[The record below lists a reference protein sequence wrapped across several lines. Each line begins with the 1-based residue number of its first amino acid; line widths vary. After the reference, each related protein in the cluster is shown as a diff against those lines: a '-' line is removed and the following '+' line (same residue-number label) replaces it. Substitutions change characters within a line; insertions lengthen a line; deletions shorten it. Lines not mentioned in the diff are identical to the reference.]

1 MEVIV
6 YGNGE
11 SRKQFDQLQFMGNF
25 TTWGCN
31 AIYRDFKVD
40 NLVSVDYAMQQEI
53 ESSGYARD
61 NVCHFSDWSVL
72 PNVSNL
78 LVDNIKT
85 TYPKHMIHETLK
97 IDRTDCV
104 IQGKDPKTAENN
116 MKEALDKNPN
126 LDYNDL
132 KLKVEKDVGLYITW
146 VGENKIKNVEYPR
159 EWCAGA
165 TAIHL
170 ACQQGATKVYML
182 GFDLSSY
189 DSPLNNIYKGSLNY
203 LPEYAKGFNP
213 VNWNLQLGTVF
224 GEFQGVEFVWVNPV
238 HTSLDGVNEKFRNV
252 NFLTYE
258 ELYKTYDNIRRI

>member
-1 MEVIV
+1 MEVMV

-11 SRKQFDQLQFMGNF
+11 SRKQFDKLRFMGNY

-31 AIYRDFKVD
+31 AIYRDLNVD

-53 ESSGYARD
+53 YESGYVRD
-61 NVCHFSDWSVL
+61 NVCYFTDWSII
-72 PNVSNL
+72 PNADDML
-78 LVDNIKT
+78 LKT
-85 TYPKHMIHETLK
+85 MKMDFEPHMIHETLQ

-104 IQGKDPKTAENN
+104 IQGKDPKTAQRNIA
-116 MKEALDKNPN
+116 EALDMNPD

-132 KLKVEKDVGLYITW
+132 KLKAEKDTGLYITW
-146 VGENKIKNVEYPR
+146 VGKDKVKNVEYPR
-159 EWCAGA
+159 EWCAGT

-189 DSPLNNIYKGSLNY
+189 DSPLNNIYKGSNNY

-213 VNWNLQLGTVF
+213 VNWNLQLGAVF
-224 GEFQGVEFVWVNPV
+224 GEFQDVEFVWVNPV
-238 HTSLDGVNEKFRNV
+238 HTILDDVRQKFRNV
-252 NFLTYE
+252 DFLTYE
-258 ELYKTYDNIRRI
+258 KLYDSIR

>member
-1 MEVIV
+1 MI

-11 SRKQFDQLQFMGNF
+11 SRKQFDKLRFMGNYV
-25 TTWGCN
+25 TWGCN
-31 AIYRDFKVD
+31 AIYRDLNVD

-53 ESSGYARD
+53 YESGYVKD
-61 NVCHFSDWSVL
+61 NVCYFTDWSVL
-72 PNVSNL
+72 PS
-78 LVDNIKT
+78 VDKLIIDNMKLSFE
-85 TYPKHMIHETLK
+85 PHMIHETLQ

-104 IQGKDPKTAENN
+104 VQGKEPKTAERNI
-116 MKEALDKNPN
+116 MEALDKNPD

-132 KLKVEKDVGLYITW
+132 KLKAEKDTGLYITW
-146 VGENKIKNVEYPR
+146 VTENKIKNVEYPR

-165 TAIHL
+165 TAMHL

-189 DSPLNNIYKGSLNY
+189 DRPLNNIYKGSNNY

-213 VNWNLQLGTVF
+213 VNWNLQLGAVF
-224 GEFQGVEFVWVNPV
+224 GEFKDVEFIWVNPV
-238 HTSLDGVNEKFRNV
+238 HTILDGVRQKFRNV

-258 ELYKTYDNIRRI
+258 QLYDSIR

>member
-1 MEVIV
+1 MV

-11 SRKQFDQLQFMGNF
+11 SRKQFDKLRFMKDF

-31 AIYRDFKVD
+31 AIYRDLNVD

-53 ESSGYARD
+53 YESGYVRD
-61 NVCHFSDWSVL
+61 NVCYFTDWSII
-72 PNVSNL
+72 PSADDML
-78 LVDNIKT
+78 LKT
-85 TYPKHMIHETLK
+85 MKMDFEPHMIHETLQ

-104 IQGKDPKTAENN
+104 IQGKDPKTSENN
-116 MKEALDKNPN
+116 IKEALDKNPD

-132 KLKVEKDVGLYITW
+132 KLKAEKDTGLYITW
-146 VGENKIKNVEYPR
+146 VGEDKVKNVEYPR
-159 EWCAGA
+159 EWCAGT
-165 TAIHL
+165 TAMHL

-189 DSPLNNIYKGSLNY
+189 DKPLNNIYKGSNNY

-213 VNWNLQLGTVF
+213 VNWNLQLGAVF
-224 GEFQGVEFVWVNPV
+224 GEFKNVEFIWVNPV
-238 HTSLDGVNEKFRNV
+238 HTILDGVRTKFKNV

-258 ELYKTYDNIRRI
+258 EIYKSIR

>member
-1 MEVIV
+1 MI

-11 SRKQFDQLQFMGNF
+11 SRKQFDKLQFMGNF

-31 AIYRDFKVD
+31 AIYRDMKVD

-61 NVCHFSDWSVL
+61 NVCYFTDWSVI
-72 PNVSNL
+72 PNADDML
-78 LVDNIKT
+78 LKT
-85 TYPKHMIHETLK
+85 MKMDFEPHMIHETLK

-104 IQGKDPKTAENN
+104 IQGKDPQTVENN
-116 MKEALDKNPN
+116 IKEALDKNPD

-132 KLKVEKDVGLYITW
+132 RLKVEKDVGLYITW

-159 EWCAGA
+159 EWCAGT

-189 DSPLNNIYKGSLNY
+189 DSPLNNIYKGSQNY

-213 VNWNLQLGTVF
+213 VNWNLQIGAVF
-224 GEFQGVEFVWVNPV
+224 GEFKDVEFIWVNPV
-238 HTSLDGVNEKFRNV
+238 HTSLDGVRAKFKNV

>member
-1 MEVIV
+1 MI

-11 SRKQFDQLQFMGNF
+11 SRRQFDKLRFMGNY

-31 AIYRDFKVD
+31 AIYRDMKVD

-53 ESSGYARD
+53 ESSGYARE
-61 NVCHFSDWSVL
+61 NVCYFTDWSVI
-72 PNVSNL
+72 PSADEML
-78 LVDNIKT
+78 LKT
-85 TYPKHMIHETLK
+85 MKMDFEPHMIHETLK

-104 IQGKDPKTAENN
+104 IQGKDPQTVENN
-116 MKEALDKNPN
+116 IKEALDKNPD

-132 KLKVEKDVGLYITW
+132 RLKVEKDVGLYITW
-146 VGENKIKNVEYPR
+146 VAENKIKNVEYPR
-159 EWCAGA
+159 EWCAGT

-189 DSPLNNIYKGSLNY
+189 DKPLNNIYKGSNNY

-213 VNWNLQLGTVF
+213 VNWNLQLGAVF
-224 GEFQGVEFVWVNPV
+224 GEFQDVEFIWVNPV
-238 HTSLDGVNEKFRNV
+238 HTSLDGVRAKFKNV

-258 ELYKTYDNIRRI
+258 ELYDSIR

>member
-1 MEVIV
+1 MV

-11 SRKQFDQLQFMGNF
+11 SRKQFDKLRFMKDF

-31 AIYRDFKVD
+31 AIYRDLNVD

-53 ESSGYARD
+53 YESGYVKD
-61 NVCHFSDWSVL
+61 NVCYFTDWSII
-72 PNVSNL
+72 PSADDML
-78 LVDNIKT
+78 LKT
-85 TYPKHMIHETLK
+85 MKLDFEPHMIHETLR
-97 IDRTDCV
+97 IERTDCV
-104 IQGKDPKTAENN
+104 IQGKDPKTSENN
-116 MKEALDKNPN
+116 IKEALDKNPD

-132 KLKVEKDVGLYITW
+132 KLKAEKDVGLYITW
-146 VGENKIKNVEYPR
+146 VGKNKIKNVEYPR
-159 EWCAGA
+159 EWCAGT

-189 DSPLNNIYKGSLNY
+189 DKPLNNIYKGSNNY

-213 VNWNLQLGTVF
+213 VNWNLQLGAVF
-224 GEFQGVEFVWVNPV
+224 GEFQDVEFIWVNPV
-238 HTSLDGVNEKFRNV
+238 HTSLDGVRAKFNNV

-258 ELYKTYDNIRRI
+258 ELYKTYDT